1 MIQGSPSPD
10 YEARLRVI
18 LSSHDWQ
25 ALREFSRTENQIPDD
40 VYEKDGHF
48 WEVMLHKL
56 ICNRLDMLALH
67 ESSRAWLAEH
77 GYSSDIGGY

>member
-10 YEARLRVI
+10 YEARLRTI

-25 ALREFSRTENQIPDD
+25 ALREFSRSENQIPDD